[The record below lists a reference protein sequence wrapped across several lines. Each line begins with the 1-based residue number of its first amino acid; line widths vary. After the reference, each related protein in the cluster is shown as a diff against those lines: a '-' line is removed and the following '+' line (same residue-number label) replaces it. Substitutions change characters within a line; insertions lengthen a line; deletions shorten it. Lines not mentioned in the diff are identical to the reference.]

1 MTLMRKLQTAIRNL
15 FEIQIKDDILAELL
29 DWPTLVLFSKWPK
42 NFAIFSTIYCVF
54 DTLVCTL
61 VYSTLD
67 VEMLGKYAI
76 FIAKSTI
83 ALCSFFSFFAKRKQ
97 YHKIINENFPHFWQL
112 QSMGESTFDQMKKIA
127 TTVKFYS
134 CLSVVAMLIG
144 AVILI
149 LFTEDESEIYL
160 SVKIYKDYVNKWTT
174 GYIMFFYASFLY
186 IGIVTA
192 AVVFGLTY
200 IVFHLIFQCFLLN
213 QKLKLINSYIVKNGQ
228 KLVKLEERN
237 QNFIYKELISCVKLH
252 QRLIY
257 FSNQINDLLYA
268 PIFMYTFSGIVVGV
282 ALIYFLKTSIQYI
295 LTSLVLSIVSLIIT
309 TTFVING
316 QLLED
321 ETENIIISLTNLPWY
336 SLNVQN
342 RRVVY
347 VMLMQSQK
355 IIHMSAS
362 GIVSLNYQLTIVL
375 FRCIYTA
382 MTFLVNMG
390 L

>member
-1 MTLMRKLQTAIRNL
+1 M
-15 FEIQIKDDILAELL
+15 
-29 DWPTLVLFSKWPK
+29 
-42 NFAIFSTIYCVF
+42 C
-54 DTLVCTL
+54 
-61 VYSTLD
+61 YS
-67 VEMLGKYAI
+67 
-76 FIAKSTI
+76 
-83 ALCSFFSFFAKRKQ
+83 
-97 YHKIINENFPHFWQL
+97 
-112 QSMGESTFDQMKKIA
+112 
-127 TTVKFYS
+127 
-134 CLSVVAMLIG
+134 
-144 AVILI
+144 
-149 LFTEDESEIYL
+149 
-160 SVKIYKDYVNKWTT
+160 
-174 GYIMFFYASFLY
+174 
-186 IGIVTA
+186 
-192 AVVFGLTY
+192 
-200 IVFHLIFQCFLLN
+200 
-213 QKLKLINSYIVKNGQ
+213 
-228 KLVKLEERN
+228 
-237 QNFIYKELISCVKLH
+237 
-252 QRLIY
+252 